1 MLHNSKLGNV
11 AVKLTS
17 VHRHAAVS
25 LGNVTEFPPLFSNL
39 LAV

>member
-1 MLHNSKLGNV
+1 MLHNSELGNV